1 MSFEQQWEEEGRK
14 QKRREWEE
22 RIKRHNVRVNQ
33 KRILQAVK
41 LKREKKGNIGCRRK
55 EMKYGCF
62 QSGSEYILKVK

>member
-14 QKRREWEE
+14 QRRREWEE

-41 LKREKKGNIGCRRK
+41 LKREKKKATLDAIGKR
-55 EMKYGCF
+55 
-62 QSGSEYILKVK
+62 

>member
-14 QKRREWEE
+14 QRRREWEE

-41 LKREKKGNIGCRRK
+41 LKREKKRQHWMPQERD
-55 EMKYGCF
+55 EVWLF
-62 QSGSEYILKVK
+62 SEWE